1 MLGKRN
7 DRDQTG
13 FNFPSFYYDWLE
25 GQLSHVRKLSPGIPA
40 PLVKTT
46 VAIRNDS
53 STENINRDKQV
64 QRSTLPLV
72 MELQRYVEKVSK
84 ISLYE
89 NEDSQQRMKESRND
103 KR

>member
-1 MLGKRN
+1 M
-7 DRDQTG
+7 
-13 FNFPSFYYDWLE
+13 
-25 GQLSHVRKLSPGIPA
+25 